1 MPADEVEPSSSTSG
15 ASGGAS
21 GPQQS
26 PPAASAQPIFSVKP
40 PEALKFGKDNVNNW
54 KLWKQLWQHY
64 CVVSNLDAHP
74 PAFKKSLLISTMGIE
89 ALQKYNGCDPE
100 DKDTAEDIINK
111 LDKHIMGE
119 PNETFERYK
128 FNTRIQA
135 QDESIEDYITALKSL
150 VKSCNYCDCIR
161 DSLLRDRIVLGVNN
175 ERTRTRLLQE
185 RKLTLN
191 KCLDICKSFET
202 STSQLK
208 VLAGKEVN
216 KVERKP
222 SRPANKPHSQKF
234 KTQGAKPRPD
244 QVLCK
249 FCAQTHTPKKE
260 LCPAWGKE
268 CNKCKKMNH
277 FSKCCPPKVKRRIHG
292 VDVQPDTESEEE
304 IISAVSTT
312 QTINSVSAGPIY
324 AEMELD
330 GKPVKFQVD
339 CGATVNVIPV
349 KYVDKPLEQS
359 ENILHMY
366 NESQLNP
373 LGKRRLSLRN
383 VTSRKKY
390 SVEFE
395 VVKEDLTPLLSRK
408 AAEQMNLI
416 TVNYGNF
423 KQLHSVTPRSDN
435 MLHKYSSVFDDST
448 IGDLPGKVSIVVDEH
463 AKPVQC
469 PPRKVPVS
477 VKPKLKEELSNLVDL
492 KVITPVTE
500 PTDWCSQISVQSK
513 KNGNLR
519 ICLDPRSL
527 NEALCRE
534 RYPLKTMDDVLP
546 QLAKAKLFSK
556 LDLAHGYWHCTLD
569 NQSSYLTTFIT
580 PFGRYRWLRLPF
592 GLNVSSEIFQR
603 KLDESLEGLDGV
615 LCVADDIL
623 VYGDTEESHDKNLE
637 NLLKTCQQKNIKLNK
652 KKSVFKTTEV
662 EFLGH
667 VVTSEGLKP
676 DPKKVE
682 AILQMENPTDVAGIR
697 RLQGTVTYLAKFLP
711 RLSTVLE
718 PLRRLTHQG
727 EQWQWTEEQDK
738 AMSELKKLVTTAPV
752 LAYYDPAKELTI
764 QCDASSTG
772 LGAVLLQDE
781 HPLAYASRALSD
793 TETGYAQIE
802 KECLAMVF
810 ALERFHQYTFGRKTT
825 VHTDHK
831 PLEMIVRKPLY
842 KAPKRLQ
849 GMLLRLLQYD
859 IEVIYKKGT
868 EMHIA
873 DMLSRA
879 YLPLD
884 PHHKDQFSRVNAVCH
899 LRISEQRL
907 RDLQQ
912 ATKEDKNLTMLKNVI
927 LQGWPDTKETLP
939 TQVTP
944 YFSYREELTV
954 HDGLVFKGERVV
966 VPESLR
972 KPFKEQ
978 LHSSHLGGESMLR
991 RARECI
997 FWPNMASDIKQIADT
1012 CEACQTF
1019 PKTQQK
1025 EPMIAIETE
1034 YPWEKVGVDIFTLR
1048 NKDYLITVDYFSG
1061 FWEVDLLRSAT
1072 STTVIDKLKPHF
1084 ARNGIPSVLISD
1096 NGPQF
1101 VSQEFLD
1108 FASNWD
1114 FEHCTSSPHHPK
1126 GNGKVESAVKAAE
1139 KMLTKCAMSH
1149 TDPCIALLE
1158 IRNTPTQGT
1167 GSSPAQRLLNRRT
1180 RTLIPATDSKLAP
1193 RGTEYMIDSMKL
1205 KHNKRLQA
1213 KQYNKGAREQPS
1225 LEEGDTVRLKPYKL
1239 GQKEWQKGMVTKR
1252 LDERSYEVETTSGTL
1267 RRNRVHLKKTS
1278 EPPVTANQIAEN
1290 YLMTPTDASEPC
1302 ESGVPASKQQPVQHS
1317 QPLQQPDTTQGSTPQ
1332 LPATGQGTTPKLR
1345 RSSRATKT
1353 PVRLKDYVTDKK

>member
-1 MPADEVEPSSSTSG
+1 MSDDEVGSSPSASSG
-15 ASGGAS
+15 VS

-26 PPAASAQPIFSVKP
+26 PPVALAQPIFSVKP
-40 PEALKFGKDNVNNW
+40 PEPLKFGKDSVNNW
-54 KLWKQLWQHY
+54 KLWKQLWHHY
-64 CVVSNLDAHP
+64 CIVSNLDAHT

-89 ALQKYNGCDPE
+89 ALQKYNGCDPD
-100 DKDTAEDIINK
+100 DKDTSDDIINK

-128 FNTRIQA
+128 FNTRIQG
-135 QDESIEDYITALKSL
+135 QDESIDDYITALKTL
-150 VKSCNYCDCIR
+150 IKPCNYCDCIR

-216 KVERKP
+216 RVDRKP
-222 SRPANKPHSQKF
+222 RELTNKPRSQKF
-234 KTQGAKPRPD
+234 TTQGAKPRPS
-244 QVLCK
+244 QILCK
-249 FCAQTHTPKKE
+249 FCAQNHPPKKE

-277 FSKCCPPKVKRRIHG
+277 FSKCCPPQVKKKLYG
-292 VDVQPDTESEEE
+292 VDAQSDSESEEE

-312 QTINSVSAGPIY
+312 QSINSVSAGPIY
-324 AEMELD
+324 AEMELK
-330 GKPVKFQVD
+330 GNPVKFQVD
-339 CGATVNVIPV
+339 CGATVNVIPA
-349 KYVDKPLEQS
+349 KYVDQALEKS
-359 ENILHMY
+359 KSILYMY
-366 NESQLNP
+366 NESKLIP
-373 LGKRRLSLRN
+373 LGQCRLSLRN
-383 VTSRKKY
+383 VATRKKY
-390 SVEFE
+390 SVEFV

-408 AAEQMNLI
+408 AAERMNLI
-416 TVNYGNF
+416 TVNYENF
-423 KQLHSVTPRSDN
+423 KQLHSVTPRTDN
-435 MLHKYSSVFDDST
+435 MLHKYSSVFNDST
-448 IGDLPGKVSIVVDEH
+448 LGDLPGKVSIVVDEH

-469 PPRKVPVS
+469 PPRKVPIA
-477 VKPKLKEELSNLVDL
+477 VKSKLKEELSKLVNLQ
-492 KVITPVTE
+492 VITPVTE

-519 ICLDPRSL
+519 VCLDPRSL
-527 NEALCRE
+527 NEVLCRE
-534 RYPLKTMDDVLP
+534 RYPLLTMDDVLP
-546 QLAKAKLFSK
+546 QLANAKLFSK
-556 LDLAHGYWHCTLD
+556 VDLSHGYWHCTLD
-569 NQSSYLTTFIT
+569 DQSSHLTTFIT

-615 LCVADDIL
+615 VCVADDIL
-623 VYGDTEESHDKNLE
+623 VYGDSEESHNKNLE
-637 NLLKTCQQKNIKLNK
+637 TLLKTCQQKNIKLNK
-652 KKSVFKTTEV
+652 EKSVFKTTEV

-667 VVTSEGLKP
+667 VVTSQGLKP

-682 AILQMENPTDVAGIR
+682 AILQMENPTDVAGVR

-711 RLSTVLE
+711 QLSTVLE
-718 PLRRLTHQG
+718 PIRRLTRQE
-727 EQWQWTEEQDK
+727 EQWEWTEEQDK

-802 KECLAMVF
+802 KECLAIVF
-810 ALERFHQYTFGRKTT
+810 SMERFHQYTFGRKTT

-831 PLEMIVRKPLY
+831 PLEMIVRKPLH

-859 IEVIYKKGT
+859 TEVIYKKGT

-884 PHHKDQFSRVNAVCH
+884 PHHKDQFSQVNAVCH

-912 ATKEDKNLTMLKNVI
+912 ATKMDKTLAILKNVI
-927 LQGWPDTKETLP
+927 LQGWPDSKQSLP

-954 HDGLVFKGERVV
+954 HDGLVFKGERVI

-991 RARECI
+991 RARECL

-1025 EPMIAIETE
+1025 EPLISIETE
-1034 YPWEKVGVDIFTLR
+1034 YPWEKVGADIFTLQK
-1048 NKDYLITVDYFSG
+1048 KDYLVTVDYFSG
-1061 FWEVDLLRSAT
+1061 FWEVDLLRSVT
-1072 STTVIDKLKPHF
+1072 STTVINRLKQHF

-1101 VSQEFLD
+1101 ASQEFLD
-1108 FASNWD
+1108 FTSNWD
-1114 FEHCTSSPHHPK
+1114 FEHCTSSPHHPNA
-1126 GNGKVESAVKAAE
+1126 NGKVESAVKAAE
-1139 KMLTKCAMSH
+1139 KMLTKCAMSR

-1158 IRNTPTQGT
+1158 IRNTPTQGAGT
-1167 GSSPAQRLLNRRT
+1167 SPAQRLLNRRT
-1180 RTLIPATDSKLAP
+1180 RTLIPATDNKLAP
-1193 RGTEYMIDSMKL
+1193 RGTEYMLDSMKM
-1205 KHNKRLQA
+1205 KHNKGLQTN
-1213 KQYNKGAREQPS
+1213 QYNKGARELPS

-1239 GQKEWQKGMVTKR
+1239 GQKEWQKGIVTKR

-1278 EPPVTANQIAEN
+1278 ESPPVTEAEN
-1290 YLMTPTDASEPC
+1290 YLMTPTATEPSESCAPT
-1302 ESGVPASKQQPVQHS
+1302 SKQQPVQQS
-1317 QPLQQPDTTQGSTPQ
+1317 QPPQRPATAQESTPP
-1332 LPATGQGTTPKLR
+1332 LPASGQEATPELR

-1353 PVRLKDYVTDKK
+1353 PTHLKDYVTDKK